1 MGEAAPSHSAWIQQA
16 LVHYEGPLVRY
27 AARVLRGDVDRAR
40 DVVQDTFLRLCQ
52 ADRAK
57 VEGHLEAWLFTVCRN
72 RAIDI
77 ARKEGRMGAL
87 DPERKDRIQSAEAG
101 PGELA
106 ARRLAH
112 RRVMALLE
120 GLPPDQQRAFRLK
133 FREHKSY
140 REISAEMGTSLGRV
154 SKLITTA
161 MATIREQLATPA
173 TPAQEVRS

>member
-1 MGEAAPSHSAWIQQA
+1 MGEPEPHSAWIRAA
-16 LVHYEGPLVRY
+16 LERHEAPLVRY
-27 AARVLRGDVDRAR
+27 ATRQLRGDVNRAR

-72 RAIDI
+72 RAIDVT
-77 ARKEGRMGAL
+77 RKEGRLGAL
-87 DPERKDRIQSAEAG
+87 DNIRKMDSGQAG

-112 RRVMALLE
+112 RRVLELLE

-161 MATIREQLATPA
+161 MATLRTQMSTPA
-173 TPAQEVRS
+173 ARAQEVRS